1 MRLEIVA
8 VGKLR
13 DKPCRTLMDD
23 YMGRLRRYGRF
34 EMTEIKESKL
44 TPTQLEVGLAQEA
57 ESFRRCL
64 QPDSI
69 SVAMDERGEDWTSVE
84 LSEQLQR
91 WMNQSVRHVAFF
103 IGSANGLDVPFRQEC
118 NHRLRLSAMTLPHEI
133 ARVIL
138 AEQLYRAMTILAN
151 EPYHK

>member
-8 VGKLR
+8 IGKLR
-13 DKPCRTLMDD
+13 DKSCRVLVDD
-23 YMGRLRRYGRF
+23 YLGRLKHYSRY

-44 TPTQLEVGLAQEA
+44 TPTQLEAGLAQEA
-57 ESFRRCL
+57 EQFRRRL

-69 SVAMDERGEDWTSVE
+69 SVAMDERGESWTSQE
-84 LSEQLQR
+84 LADQLQL

-118 NHRLRLSAMTLPHEI
+118 NYRLRLSSMTLPHEL

-138 AEQLYRAMTILAN
+138 AEQLYRAMTILGN